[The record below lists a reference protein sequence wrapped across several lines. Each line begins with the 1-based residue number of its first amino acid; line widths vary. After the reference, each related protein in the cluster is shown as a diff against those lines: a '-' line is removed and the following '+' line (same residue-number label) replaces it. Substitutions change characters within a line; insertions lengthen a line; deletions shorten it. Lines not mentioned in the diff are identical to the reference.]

1 MKNRNEQPSAKQKTN
16 QDMQNRNDQNMRSK
30 ADNRMESC
38 SKNKDMKNSVSNVKN
53 EMRTENTR
61 VENNNMRNTRKE
73 Q

>member
-1 MKNRNEQPSAKQKTN
+1 MKNRNEQPSAKQKTH